1 MRDLGNR
8 LIANIHVFFLLYGIY
23 GFYEQYMAHEAEY
36 SSIAAEGPDLERNI
50 EKNQQKVK
58 EVKEFI
64 KKADE
69 YKVRV
74 EEVAKTIES
83 VQRQLPAEINDSQIL
98 TFFQEE
104 MKTLNI
110 KDPSL
115 SPGNEKTDSYFI
127 TRDYKLKA
135 TGTFLQFLVFLERV
149 GNASRIYNVH
159 SFKLT
164 TVDAGKRGRFQV
176 VNAEA
181 TIQAYRYNPDFKVD
195 RGFENPVK

>member
-1 MRDLGNR
+1 MKELGNR
-8 LIANIHVFFLLYGIY
+8 LIANIHVFFLLYGLY

-36 SSIAAEGPDLERNI
+36 NSISNEAPDIERNI

-110 KDPSL
+110 KDPSI
-115 SPGNEKTDSYFI
+115 SPGNETKSSYFI

-149 GNASRIYNVH
+149 GNASRIYNIQN
-159 SFKLT
+159 FKLS
-164 TVDAGKRGRFQV
+164 TVDASKRGRFQV

-181 TIQAYRYNPDFKVD
+181 TIQAYRYNPEFKVD
-195 RGFENPVK
+195 RGFETQVK

>member
-1 MRDLGNR
+1 MKELGNR
-8 LIANIHVFFLLYGIY
+8 LIANLHVFFLLYGLY
-23 GFYEQYMAHEAEY
+23 GFYEQYMAHESEY
-36 SSIAAEGPDLERNI
+36 SAIANEAPDLERNI

-110 KDPSL
+110 KDPSI
-115 SPGNEKTDSYFI
+115 SPGNETKSSYFI

-149 GNASRIYNVH
+149 GNASRIYNIQN
-159 SFKLT
+159 FKLS
-164 TVDAGKRGRFQV
+164 TVDASKRGRFQV

-181 TIQAYRYNPDFKVD
+181 TIQAYRYNPEFKVD
-195 RGFENPVK
+195 RGFETQVK